1 MRLNEISKEKFKD
14 KLKNPVFK
22 VFVNTAG
29 DPPDS
34 WATNA
39 MEYGSVEEAEEAAK
53 DLFMRWTA
61 VNQWRVMDPN
71 KENVY
76 AEGP

>member
-1 MRLNEISKEKFKD
+1 MKLTEIQIQPPEGI
-14 KLKNPVFK
+14 VYK

-34 WATNA
+34 YATNG
-39 MEYGSVEEAEEAAK
+39 MKYDTVEAAEEAAK

-61 VNQWRVMDPN
+61 VNTWRVMDP
-71 KENVY
+71 EQQTVY

>member
-1 MRLNEISKEKFKD
+1 MRLNEIRESKE
-14 KLKNPVFK
+14 VYK

-39 MEYGSVEEAEEAAK
+39 IEHDTVEDAVEAAK
-53 DLFMRWTA
+53 DLFSRWTA
-61 VNQWRVMDPN
+61 VKYWRVMDPN
-71 KENVY
+71 KETVY

>member
-1 MRLNEISKEKFKD
+1 MRLDEIDVGPSGLD
-14 KLKNPVFK
+14 SGVYK

-39 MEYGSVEEAEEAAK
+39 MEYDTVEAATEAAK

-61 VNQWRVMDPN
+61 VNQWRVMDPD
-71 KENVY
+71 KETVY

>member
-1 MRLNEISKEKFKD
+1 MRLDEIREDSTEEG
-14 KLKNPVFK
+14 VFK

-34 WATNA
+34 WNTNA
-39 MEYGSVEEAEEAAK
+39 MKYGSVEEAEAAAK

-61 VNQWRVMDPN
+61 VNQWRVMDADQQ
-71 KENVY
+71 NVY

>member
-1 MRLNEISKEKFKD
+1 MRLNEIRESGE
-14 KLKNPVFK
+14 VYK

-34 WATNA
+34 WATNGIDHA
-39 MEYGSVEEAEEAAK
+39 TVEDAVEAAK

-61 VNQWRVMDPN
+61 VKSWRVMDPE
-71 KENVY
+71 KQNVY

>member
-1 MRLNEISKEKFKD
+1 MRLDEIREEGR
-14 KLKNPVFK
+14 VYK

-29 DPPDS
+29 DPEDS
-34 WATNA
+34 WATNGIDHDTVDA
-39 MEYGSVEEAEEAAK
+39 AQRAAE

-61 VNQWRVMDPN
+61 VNKWRVMDPN
-71 KENVY
+71 QENVY

>member
-1 MRLNEISKEKFKD
+1 MRLDEIREDSTEEG
-14 KLKNPVFK
+14 VFK

-39 MEYGSVEEAEEAAK
+39 MEYGSVEEATEAAN

-61 VNQWRVMDPN
+61 VNKWRVMDD
-71 KENVY
+71 ERNVY

>member
-1 MRLNEISKEKFKD
+1 MRLSEIREDSTEGG
-14 KLKNPVFK
+14 VYK

-39 MEYGSVEEAEEAAK
+39 MEYGSVVEAEEAAK

-61 VNQWRVMDPN
+61 VNKWRVMDAEG
-71 KENVY
+71 ENVY

>member
-1 MRLNEISKEKFKD
+1 MRLKELRED
-14 KLKNPVFK
+14 GMDNIVYK

-29 DPPDS
+29 DPADS

-39 MEYGSVEEAEEAAK
+39 MKYDTVEAAEEAAK

-61 VNQWRVMDPN
+61 VRFWRVMDAD
-71 KENVY
+71 KQTVY